1 MSSYGII
8 MLDEAHERTLS
19 TDILMGLLKELL
31 PKRPDLKLVV
41 MSATLDAEKFQVWDC
56 HSRGY
61 SWFRNTL
68 MMLLCTLSKDV
79 LLMSPSSTLPDQ
91 KVTTL
96 RPRSKHAFKYV
107 IVDCAVLMTI
117 DSLAWRARWYSHL
130 LDRRTR
136 NSSSLRSNQRRI
148 REFCSR

>member
-41 MSATLDAEKFQVWDC
+41 MSATLDAEKFQVWDF
-56 HSRGY
+56 HSHGY

-91 KVTTL
+91 KATTL
-96 RPRSKHAFKYV
+96 RPRSKHVFKYV
-107 IVDCAVLMTI
+107 IVDCILFMTI
-117 DSLAWRARWYSHL
+117 DSLAWRARWYSYL